1 MTCQD
6 FSAISY
12 LLLLALLIVPIT
24 RITSV
29 VHIGVLSSW
38 GIPIIFIS
46 LLSISIVSTTILVC
60 IWLSLQMRRHT
71 RPMYQVHENMRIS
84 LEKFK

>member
-46 LLSISIVSTTILVC
+46 IVSTTILVC